1 MLKSSPDRKG
11 EAYRLAHQI
20 LAENL
25 INDGIADD
33 DSGGISHPS
42 G

>member
-1 MLKSSPDRKG
+1 MEG
-11 EAYRLAHQI
+11 EAYRFLDQL

-25 INDGIADD
+25 VNDGIADD
-33 DSGGISHPS
+33 DSGSIPHPS